1 MQSLRTLSRLGYALV
16 AVFLVAL
23 SAGAPAFAHAQLRSA
38 TPAAGG
44 SVQTAPAEVV
54 VNFSESLEGAFS
66 TLVVRDAAGKRV
78 DKADPHV
85 DADNK
90 TTMRVS
96 LPPLEPGTYT
106 VDWRAVSTD
115 THRVNGSFT
124 FRIGQ

>member
-1 MQSLRTLSRLGYALV
+1 MVWGDASAL
-16 AVFLVAL
+16 
-23 SAGAPAFAHAQLRSA
+23 AHAQFRSA
-38 TPAAGG
+38 TPAAG
-44 SVQTAPAEVV
+44 SRAQTAPAEVV

-78 DKADPHV
+78 DKADSHV
-85 DADNK
+85 EGDNK

-115 THRVNGSFT
+115 THPVNGSFT
-124 FRIGQ
+124 FRVGQ

>member
-1 MQSLRTLSRLGYALV
+1 MGIRHYLGAAMV
-16 AVFLVAL
+16 VAL
-23 SAGAPAFAHAQLRSA
+23 ALWGDAPALAHAQLRSA
-38 TPAAGG
+38 SPAAG
-44 SVQTAPAEVV
+44 SRVQTAPAEVV

-66 TLVVRDAAGKRV
+66 TLIVRDATGKRI
-78 DKADPHV
+78 DKADSHV
-85 DADNK
+85 DRDDK

-124 FRIGQ
+124 FRVGQ